1 MNKLKKTAIVVSAM
15 LMASTSLA
23 QVDYDYAQVV
33 EVRPVV
39 QIVEISTPQEQ
50 CWEEEYIVDRNY
62 GENRSA
68 TPGIL
73 GAIIGGAIG
82 NELGSHKSSQRV
94 GTVVGAVLG
103 HSVARD
109 IMRQQQG
116 PTVREVETVERCE
129 TVYQSHEEER
139 IVGYNVTYNYNGQDY
154 TVRTDQDPGDRIR
167 VRVSVQPIL

>member
-1 MNKLKKTAIVVSAM
+1 MNKFVNTVIALSGMLLTTSA
-15 LMASTSLA
+15 LA
-23 QVDYDYAQVV
+23 QGDIDYAQVTA
-33 EVRPVV
+33 VRPIV
-39 QIVEISTPQEQ
+39 QIVEVSTPEER
-50 CWEEEYIVDRNY
+50 CWQEEYLVDRRY
-62 GENRSA
+62 GHSQSN

-82 NELGSHKSSQRV
+82 NELGNHKSSQRV

-109 IMRQQQG
+109 IMRQQEG

-129 TVYQSHEEER
+129 TVYQSYEEER

-154 TVRTDQDPGDRIR
+154 TIRTDHDPGDRIR

>member
-1 MNKLKKTAIVVSAM
+1 MNKFAKTVAVVSAM
-15 LMASTSLA
+15 LIAGTSLA
-23 QVDYDYAQVV
+23 QVDIDYAQVV
-33 EVRPVV
+33 EVRPIV
-39 QIVEISTPQEQ
+39 QVVEISTPQEQ
-50 CWEEEYIVDRNY
+50 CWQEEYLVDRSY
-62 GENRSA
+62 GGSQSD

-73 GAIIGGAIG
+73 GAIVGGAIG

-94 GTVVGAVLG
+94 GAVVGAVLG

-109 IMRQQQG
+109 IMRQHES

-129 TVYQSHEEER
+129 TVFQSHEEER

-154 TVRTDQDPGDRIR
+154 TIRTDQDPGDQIR

>member
-1 MNKLKKTAIVVSAM
+1 MNKFAKTVVA
-15 LMASTSLA
+15 LGTALTAATALA

-33 EVRPVV
+33 EVRPIV
-39 QIVEISTPQEQ
+39 QVIEISTPQEQ
-50 CWEEEYIVDRNY
+50 CWQEEYLVDRNY
-62 GENRSA
+62 GRSRSD

-82 NELGSHKSSQRV
+82 NELGNHKSSQRV
-94 GTVVGAVLG
+94 GAVVGAVLG

-109 IMRQQQG
+109 IMRQNEG

-129 TVYQSHEEER
+129 TVYQSREEER

-154 TVRTDQDPGDRIR
+154 TIRTDQDPGDQIR